1 MANCFTAVVI
11 LEKCHFHQNS
21 TQCEQVCVQ
30 LPTSAVNMPL
40 LAFAAECQLYSNR
53 LLSPARQVHSSKPAA
68 VVCDG
73 WMMGAQLF
81 HRPFSI
87 HCASSVNNYRLS
99 HLWCI
104 IVGLLLWCVIV
115 RQALTD
121 GFHFSDDILR
131 SLHSFPLELVSRLR
145 RRTSQFTSELG
156 PLLDTDE
163 HHITDTP
170 VEDLLADSSACDRPC
185 DTADYVSRTQD
196 EPMED
201 CSASVVAA
209 SNTESVDVA
218 DCSVVLT
225 CCLFWIFCWIS
236 VFSIAFSA
244 LMLLVGRQEEHPAC
258 KKLSGGVQI
267 CIRPSWCHCHSL
279 PLALVKSRLV
289 LPFWYWLTWVVLEKG
304 R

>member
-1 MANCFTAVVI
+1 M
-11 LEKCHFHQNS
+11 
-21 TQCEQVCVQ
+21 
-30 LPTSAVNMPL
+30 
-40 LAFAAECQLYSNR
+40 
-53 LLSPARQVHSSKPAA
+53 
-68 VVCDG
+68 
-73 WMMGAQLF
+73 
-81 HRPFSI
+81 
-87 HCASSVNNYRLS
+87 
-99 HLWCI
+99 
-104 IVGLLLWCVIV
+104 
-115 RQALTD
+115 TD
-121 GFHFSDDILR
+121 GFHFSDDILS

-225 CCLFWIFCWIS
+225 CSLF
-236 VFSIAFSA
+236 
-244 LMLLVGRQEEHPAC
+244 
-258 KKLSGGVQI
+258 
-267 CIRPSWCHCHSL
+267 
-279 PLALVKSRLV
+279 
-289 LPFWYWLTWVVLEKG
+289 
-304 R
+304 